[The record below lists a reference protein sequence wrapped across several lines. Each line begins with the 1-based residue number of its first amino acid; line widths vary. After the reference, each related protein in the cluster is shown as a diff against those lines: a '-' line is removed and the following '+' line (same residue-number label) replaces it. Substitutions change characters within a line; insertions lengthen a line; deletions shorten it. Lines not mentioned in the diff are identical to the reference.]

1 MPVII
6 IGTNKWEEDITAMK
20 AMLEKLIKENEEK
33 EASIML

>member
-6 IGTNKWEEDITAMK
+6 IGTNKWEEDITSMK
-20 AMLEKLIKENEEK
+20 AMLEKLIEENEKK